1 MRLHS
6 RKHASWEK
14 QAQLQA
20 VEDLGRFVCD
30 FRQKTLH
37 TETGLITKKKKKV
50 CGVYTLNI
58 LLYVWFCLTCK
69 KGTVS

>member
-1 MRLHS
+1 MNLQS
-6 RKHASWEK
+6 RNHASWEK

-37 TETGLITKKKKKV
+37 TETGLITKKKKDV
-50 CGVYTLNI
+50 GFI
-58 LLYVWFCLTCK
+58 H
-69 KGTVS
+69 